1 MSCQPRNP
9 KESFLRRFGL
19 FIAVAF
25 IIQTICNVVAFEYG
39 LIADQQ
45 LLANLFDLGQP
56 SVARTMIFAQ
66 IILFELV
73 FVFVCK
79 SDTFS
84 LRTMFND
91 KNINLSVLLSLA
103 MLLLVIYVP
112 YLQTVF
118 KTSSLALEAWGI
130 LVLLSLPA
138 LSVSWVANH
147 LQSRFSKSL
156 SSS

>member
-1 MSCQPRNP
+1 M
-9 KESFLRRFGL
+9 
-19 FIAVAF
+19 
-25 IIQTICNVVAFEYG
+25 CNVLAFEYG
-39 LIADQQ
+39 LIADQH

-79 SDTFS
+79 DDKFS
-84 LRTMFND
+84 LKTMFND

-118 KTSSLALEAWGI
+118 KTSSLAVESWGI
-130 LVLLSLPA
+130 LLLLSLPA
-138 LSVSWVANH
+138 LSISWVASH
-147 LQSRFSKSL
+147 LQSRFSKNT
-156 SSS
+156 SSC